1 LFTSVE
7 FPEFGS
13 SSTEFGT
20 VPFGSPLNMSLEKA
34 GFPNY
39 MRRPLALWLYAPD
52 PLLAAVE
59 SLFESNLR
67 RRSIKEG
74 DYFVRIKD
82 KRKV

>member
-1 LFTSVE
+1 
-7 FPEFGS
+7 
-13 SSTEFGT
+13 
-20 VPFGSPLNMSLEKA
+20 MSLEKA

-59 SLFESNLR
+59 SLFESKRR

-82 KRKV
+82 KR